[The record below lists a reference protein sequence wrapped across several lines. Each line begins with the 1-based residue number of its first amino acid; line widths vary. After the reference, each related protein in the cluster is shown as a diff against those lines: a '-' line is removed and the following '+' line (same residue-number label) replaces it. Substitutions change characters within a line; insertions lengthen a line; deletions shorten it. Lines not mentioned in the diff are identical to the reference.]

1 MTTVVDLGKLRFY
14 WAGDYSD
21 LTEYELND
29 VIRYGG
35 NVYVYIS
42 VVRTIGNVPTNTLYW
57 ALMVE
62 GINFVGSWSPSVQ
75 YSIGDAVA
83 YGSTVY
89 VSLVDNFNKQPDLF
103 PLIWSQFIEG
113 IQYEGV
119 YNPITTYQAN
129 DVVTYGPTAYI
140 ATQTTSGN
148 LPTNTVFWDSFVQ
161 GISPQGVYSGVVAY
175 VPGDIVAYGANL
187 YVAKANSIGNLPTN
201 TAYWDPFIEGFQ
213 YVGVYNP
220 ITTYLPNDVV
230 TYGPTAYIATANS
243 TGNLPTDTA
252 YWDLFIPGFENRG
265 AWATATLYYVNDI
278 VQQGANSYA
287 CQIQNTSGTFATDL
301 SDGKWTTFVYG
312 LRQRGDWT
320 TVTSYLPYDIVVYG
334 GNTYSCVITNISSVF
349 ATDLAAGRWI
359 IFNGGI
365 RWRGGWLPTTQYLL
379 NDVAI
384 NLESSYIATQDF
396 VSGTNFS
403 VEFAAGKW
411 QFFAQGGANILPVI
425 TPGLEG
431 YALTVAPNGIDT
443 EWANISSVPLVTTFS
458 ANTALTAGTMTFGME
473 TVTVTAGNVLTLPSG
488 AYFFILNPDGF
499 ALFN

>member
-119 YNPITTYQAN
+119 YNPITTYQA
-129 DVVTYGPTAYI
+129 
-140 ATQTTSGN
+140 
-148 LPTNTVFWDSFVQ
+148 
-161 GISPQGVYSGVVAY
+161 
-175 VPGDIVAYGANL
+175 
-187 YVAKANSIGNLPTN
+187 
-201 TAYWDPFIEGFQ
+201 
-213 YVGVYNP
+213 
-220 ITTYLPNDVV
+220 NDVV

-431 YALTVAPNGIDT
+431 YALTVAPNGADIEWAEVLPVITPGLEGYVLTVAPNGIDT